1 MQKLNEAQKGVA
13 FALSAF
19 FMWGFLAVYFNLFSK
34 DVDAYEIL
42 AHRVI
47 WSFFLMAGVLYFSGK
62 MGEIFTLLKDIRSLK
77 ILFLSGIFITTNW
90 GVYVYAVSNG
100 KILDTSLGYFINP
113 LISMLLGV
121 IIFKERLNKSGILA
135 ICIVV
140 LAISVQIYAQG
151 GLPLVSI
158 ILPLSFGFYAAVR
171 KMAKISAFNGLF
183 IETFFMFPFALA
195 YVLYIAFLGK
205 SHFGLNEDSLLMIA
219 SSIVTIVPLVAFN
232 AAATRINLTT
242 IGYLQYISPTI
253 AILCAVFIY
262 GENLDG
268 YKVISFCMIWLAL
281 AIISIDKFR
290 KRSKNE

>member
-1 MQKLNEAQKGVA
+1 
-13 FALSAF
+13 
-19 FMWGFLAVYFNLFSK
+19 
-34 DVDAYEIL
+34 
-42 AHRVI
+42 
-47 WSFFLMAGVLYFSGK
+47 MAGVLYFSGK

-77 ILFLSGIFITTNW
+77 TLFLSGIFITTNW

-195 YVLYIAFLGK
+195 YIFYIAFLGK

-232 AAATRINLTT
+232 AAAIRINLTT

>member
-1 MQKLNEAQKGVA
+1 
-13 FALSAF
+13 
-19 FMWGFLAVYFNLFSK
+19 MWGFLAVYFNLFSK

-42 AHRVI
+42 AHRII
-47 WSFFLMAGVLYFSGK
+47 WSFFLMAAVLCINGK

-195 YVLYIAFLGK
+195 YVFYIAFLGK

-290 KRSKNE
+290 KRSKYE

>member
-1 MQKLNEAQKGVA
+1 M
-13 FALSAF
+13 
-19 FMWGFLAVYFNLFSK
+19 AVYFNLFSK

-42 AHRVI
+42 AHRII
-47 WSFFLMAGVLYFSGK
+47 WSFFLMAAVLCINGK
-62 MGEIFTLLKDIRSLK
+62 MGEIFALLKDIRSLK
-77 ILFLSGIFITTNW
+77 ALFLSGIFITINW
-90 GVYVYAVSNG
+90 GVYVYAVGSG

-121 IIFKERLNKSGILA
+121 IIFKEHLSKAGA
-135 ICIVV
+135 IAVYIVIAAV
-140 LAISVQIYAQG
+140 CVQIYAKG

-158 ILPLSFGFYAAVR
+158 ILPLSFGFYAMVR

-183 IETFFMFPFALA
+183 IETFFMFPFALG
-195 YVLYIAFLGK
+195 YVLWLVFHSQ
-205 SHFGLNEDSLLMIA
+205 SHFGLNKDSLLMIA

-232 AAATRINLTT
+232 AATTRINLTT

-262 GENLDG
+262 GEILDG
-268 YKVISFCMIWLAL
+268 YKVVSFCMIWLAL
-281 AIISIDKFR
+281 AIISVDKFR

>member
-1 MQKLNEAQKGVA
+1 
-13 FALSAF
+13 
-19 FMWGFLAVYFNLFSK
+19 MWGFLAVYFNLFSK

-42 AHRVI
+42 AHRII
-47 WSFFLMAGVLYFSGK
+47 WSFFLMAAVLCLRGK
-62 MGEIFTLLKDIRSLK
+62 MGEIFVLLKDIRSLK
-77 ILFLSGIFITTNW
+77 ALFLSGIFITINW
-90 GVYVYAVSNG
+90 GVYVYAVGSG

-121 IIFKERLNKSGILA
+121 IIFKEHLSKAGA
-135 ICIVV
+135 IAVCIVIAAV
-140 LAISVQIYAQG
+140 CVQIYAKG

-158 ILPLSFGFYAAVR
+158 ILPLSFGFYAMVR

-183 IETFFMFPFALA
+183 IETFFMFPFALG
-195 YVLYIAFLGK
+195 YVLWLVFHSK

-232 AAATRINLTT
+232 AATTRINLTT

-262 GENLDG
+262 GEILDG
-268 YKVISFCMIWLAL
+268 YKVISFCMIWMAL
-281 AIISIDKFR
+281 AIISVDKFR

>member
-1 MQKLNEAQKGVA
+1 
-13 FALSAF
+13 
-19 FMWGFLAVYFNLFSK
+19 MWGFLAVYFNLFSK

-42 AHRVI
+42 AHRII
-47 WSFFLMAGVLYFSGK
+47 WSFFLMAAVLCINGK
-62 MGEIFTLLKDIRSLK
+62 MGEIFALLKDIRSLK
-77 ILFLSGIFITTNW
+77 ALFLSGIFITINW
-90 GVYVYAVSNG
+90 GVYVYAVGSG

-121 IIFKERLNKSGILA
+121 IIFKEHLSKAGA
-135 ICIVV
+135 IAVCIVIAAV
-140 LAISVQIYAQG
+140 CVQIYAKG

-158 ILPLSFGFYAAVR
+158 ILPLSFGFYAMVR

-183 IETFFMFPFALA
+183 IETFFMFPFALG
-195 YVLYIAFLGK
+195 YILWLVFHSQ

-262 GENLDG
+262 GEILDG
-268 YKVISFCMIWLAL
+268 YKVVSFCMIWLAL
-281 AIISIDKFR
+281 AIISVDKFR

>member
-1 MQKLNEAQKGVA
+1 
-13 FALSAF
+13 
-19 FMWGFLAVYFNLFSK
+19 MWGFLAVYFNLFSK

-42 AHRVI
+42 AHRII
-47 WSFFLMAGVLYFSGK
+47 WSFFLMAAVLCINGK
-62 MGEIFTLLKDIRSLK
+62 MGEIFALLKDIRSLK
-77 ILFLSGIFITTNW
+77 ALFLSGIFITINW
-90 GVYVYAVSNG
+90 GVYVYAVGSG

-121 IIFKERLNKSGILA
+121 IIFKEHLSKAGTIA
-135 ICIVV
+135 VCIVIAAV
-140 LAISVQIYAQG
+140 CVQIYAKG

-158 ILPLSFGFYAAVR
+158 ILPLSFGFYAMVR

-183 IETFFMFPFALA
+183 IETFFMFPFALG
-195 YVLYIAFLGK
+195 YVLWLVFHSQ
-205 SHFGLNEDSLLMIA
+205 SHFGLNKDSLLMIA

-232 AAATRINLTT
+232 AATTRINLTT

-262 GENLDG
+262 GEILDG
-268 YKVISFCMIWLAL
+268 YKVVSFCMIWLAL
-281 AIISIDKFR
+281 AIISVDKFR

>member
-1 MQKLNEAQKGVA
+1 
-13 FALSAF
+13 
-19 FMWGFLAVYFNLFSK
+19 MWGFLAVYFNLFSK

-42 AHRVI
+42 AHRII
-47 WSFFLMAGVLYFSGK
+47 WSFFLMAAVLCINGK
-62 MGEIFTLLKDIRSLK
+62 MGEIFALLKDIRSLK
-77 ILFLSGIFITTNW
+77 ALFLSGIFITINW
-90 GVYVYAVSNG
+90 GVYVYAVGSG

-140 LAISVQIYAQG
+140 LAISLQIYAQG

-219 SSIVTIVPLVAFN
+219 SSIVTIVPLISFN

-253 AILCAVFIY
+253 AILCAVFIF
-262 GENLDG
+262 GETLDG
-268 YKVISFCMIWLAL
+268 YKIVSFCLIWLAL
-281 AIISIDKFR
+281 AIISINKFT
-290 KRSKNE
+290 KRNKNE

>member
-1 MQKLNEAQKGVA
+1 
-13 FALSAF
+13 
-19 FMWGFLAVYFNLFSK
+19 MWGFLAVYFNLFSK

-42 AHRVI
+42 AHRII
-47 WSFFLMAGVLYFSGK
+47 WSFFLMAAVLCINGK
-62 MGEIFTLLKDIRSLK
+62 MGEIFALLKDIRSLK
-77 ILFLSGIFITTNW
+77 TLFLSGIFITTNW

-140 LAISVQIYAQG
+140 LAISIQIYAQG

-195 YVLYIAFLGK
+195 YVFYIAFLGK

-290 KRSKNE
+290 KRSKDE

>member
-1 MQKLNEAQKGVA
+1 
-13 FALSAF
+13 
-19 FMWGFLAVYFNLFSK
+19 MWGFLAVYFNLFSK
-34 DVDAYEIL
+34 DVNAYEIL
-42 AHRVI
+42 AHRII
-47 WSFFLMAGVLYFSGK
+47 WSFFLMAAVLCVSGK
-62 MGEIFTLLKDIRSLK
+62 MGEIFTLLKDIGSLK
-77 ILFLSGIFITTNW
+77 ALFLSGTFITINW
-90 GVYVYAVSNG
+90 GVYVYAVGNG

-195 YVLYIAFLGK
+195 YVFYIAFLGK
-205 SHFGLNEDSLLMIA
+205 SHFGLNEDSLLMIT

-268 YKVISFCMIWLAL
+268 CKVISFCMIWLAL
-281 AIISIDKFR
+281 AIISINNFT
-290 KRSKNE
+290 KRNKNE

>member
-1 MQKLNEAQKGVA
+1 
-13 FALSAF
+13 
-19 FMWGFLAVYFNLFSK
+19 MWGFLAVYFNLFSK

-42 AHRVI
+42 AHRII
-47 WSFFLMAGVLYFSGK
+47 WSFFLMAAVLCINGK
-62 MGEIFTLLKDIRSLK
+62 MGEIFALLKDIRSLK
-77 ILFLSGIFITTNW
+77 TLFLSGIFITTNW

-195 YVLYIAFLGK
+195 YVFYIAFLGK

-290 KRSKNE
+290 KRSKDE

>member
-1 MQKLNEAQKGVA
+1 ML
-13 FALSAF
+13 ALSAF

-42 AHRVI
+42 AHRII
-47 WSFFLMAGVLYFSGK
+47 WSFFLMAAVLCINGK
-62 MGEIFTLLKDIRSLK
+62 MGEIFALLKDIRSLK
-77 ILFLSGIFITTNW
+77 TLFLSGIFITTNW

-195 YVLYIAFLGK
+195 YVFYIAFLGK

-290 KRSKNE
+290 KRSKDE

>member
-1 MQKLNEAQKGVA
+1 MPRLNESQKGVV

-42 AHRVI
+42 AHRII
-47 WSFFLMAGVLYFSGK
+47 WSFFLMAVVLCISGK
-62 MGEIFTLLKDIRSLK
+62 MGEIFVLLKDIRSLK
-77 ILFLSGIFITTNW
+77 ALFLSGIFITINW
-90 GVYVYAVSNG
+90 GVYVYAVGSG

-121 IIFKERLNKSGILA
+121 IIFKEHLSKAGA
-135 ICIVV
+135 IAVCIVIAAV
-140 LAISVQIYAQG
+140 CVQIYAKG

-158 ILPLSFGFYAAVR
+158 ILPLSFGFYAMVR
-171 KMAKISAFNGLF
+171 KMAKISTFNGLF
-183 IETFFMFPFALA
+183 IETFFMFPFALG
-195 YVLYIAFLGK
+195 YVFYIAFLGK
-205 SHFGLNEDSLLMIA
+205 SHFGLNQDSLLMIA

-262 GENLDG
+262 GEILDG

-281 AIISIDKFR
+281 AIISVDKFR

>member
-1 MQKLNEAQKGVA
+1 
-13 FALSAF
+13 
-19 FMWGFLAVYFNLFSK
+19 MWGFLAVYFNLFSK
-34 DVDAYEIL
+34 DVDSYEIL
-42 AHRVI
+42 AHRII
-47 WSFFLMAGVLYFSGK
+47 WSFFLMAAVLCINGK
-62 MGEIFTLLKDIRSLK
+62 MGEIFALLKDIRSLK
-77 ILFLSGIFITTNW
+77 TLFLSGIFITTNW

-140 LAISVQIYAQG
+140 LAISVQIYAKG

-232 AAATRINLTT
+232 AAAIRINLTT

>member
-1 MQKLNEAQKGVA
+1 
-13 FALSAF
+13 
-19 FMWGFLAVYFNLFSK
+19 MWGFLAVYFNLFSK

-42 AHRVI
+42 AHRII
-47 WSFFLMAGVLYFSGK
+47 WSFFLMAAVLCINGK
-62 MGEIFTLLKDIRSLK
+62 MGEIFALLKDIRSLK
-77 ILFLSGIFITTNW
+77 TLFLSGIFITTNW

-140 LAISVQIYAQG
+140 LAISIQIYAQG

-290 KRSKNE
+290 KRSKDE

>member
-1 MQKLNEAQKGVA
+1 
-13 FALSAF
+13 
-19 FMWGFLAVYFNLFSK
+19 MWGFLAVYFNLFSK
-34 DVDAYEIL
+34 DVNAYEIL
-42 AHRVI
+42 AHRII
-47 WSFFLMAGVLYFSGK
+47 WSFFLMAAVLCISGK
-62 MGEIFTLLKDIRSLK
+62 MGETFTLLKDIRSLK

-140 LAISVQIYAQG
+140 LAISIQIYAQG

-195 YVLYIAFLGK
+195 YVFYIAFLGK